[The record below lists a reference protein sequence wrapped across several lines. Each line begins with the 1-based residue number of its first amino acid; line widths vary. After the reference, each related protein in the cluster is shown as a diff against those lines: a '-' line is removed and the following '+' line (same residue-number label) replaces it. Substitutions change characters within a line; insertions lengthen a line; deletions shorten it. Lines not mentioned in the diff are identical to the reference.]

1 MTSPRSAS
9 GARQGGDDFQHLI
22 AWNRT
27 LRSLPPERGLVAVEV
42 EALDVGN
49 VDDVVIRSSAHRDEF
64 TQVRFGVDG
73 ATPINTD
80 YLTSFTG
87 KGTSL
92 LTKFHRTW
100 QHLGGVEARPHLQLI
115 TNKVADPSDPLLSH
129 LDGRTSTLTPALRS
143 AAPGSALSKAGT
155 HLAEHLGV
163 DCAELFALL
172 DDLRLRLGC
181 HYANEVEHATS
192 LMLASGMHHDEG
204 SVRRGIDLVRQWVL
218 DGRRRLEADEVRLA
232 IAGAGLVA
240 RAPWSTLLIQ
250 GINHDPHA
258 DDADIT
264 LDFVDLYEGGEPN
277 ARRQVRDGGY
287 DEMHALIRHAA
298 ADLRAQ
304 GHRRVMVTGAMR
316 LGTWFAAGEALSEVA
331 GHTVLCGRPSQPWT
345 SDMPRVARELDVRTR
360 PIDTGSGLV
369 VALAFAAD
377 PTDDV
382 EAFVR
387 RTGLETKTL
396 LTVSTP
402 DGARIAEAGE
412 ANGYASAIKQAVR
425 DELRRTSATEV
436 HLFIAAP
443 AGLTLV
449 LGHTWNRVAPT
460 TVWEDLGV
468 SGYARAFNVAG

>member
-9 GARQGGDDFQHLI
+9 GARQGGDDFQHLV

-73 ATPINTD
+73 ATPINID

-87 KGTSL
+87 RGTSL

-100 QHLGGVEARPHLQLI
+100 LHLGGAEARPHLQLI
-115 TNKVADPSDPLLSH
+115 TNKIADPSDALLSRV
-129 LDGRTSTLTPALRS
+129 DGRTSTLTPALRS

-155 HLAEHLGV
+155 RLAEHLGV

-172 DDLRLRLGC
+172 R
-181 HYANEVEHATS
+181 ATHARSTS
-192 LMLASGMHHDEG
+192 LAEAARCLWHGHAGGCGRRSRRWVCVD
-204 SVRRGIDLVRQWVL
+204 RRGL
-218 DGRRRLEADEVRLA
+218 
-232 IAGAGLVA
+232 
-240 RAPWSTLLIQ
+240 PWIR
-250 GINHDPHA
+250 
-258 DDADIT
+258 
-264 LDFVDLYEGGEPN
+264 GGELGLDQAGDPPP
-277 ARRQVRDGGY
+277 GG
-287 DEMHALIRHAA
+287 
-298 ADLRAQ
+298 
-304 GHRRVMVTGAMR
+304 
-316 LGTWFAAGEALSEVA
+316 SS
-331 GHTVLCGRPSQPWT
+331 GRPSPA
-345 SDMPRVARELDVRTR
+345 SD
-360 PIDTGSGLV
+360 SGLR
-369 VALAFAAD
+369 
-377 PTDDV
+377 PDDV

-396 LTVSTP
+396 LTVSPP

-412 ANGYASAIKQAVR
+412 ANGYATAIKQAVR
-425 DELRRTSATEV
+425 EELRRTSATEV

-443 AGLTLV
+443 AGLALV

-468 SGYARAFNVAG
+468 SRALAASGRSAKISRAT